1 MSYVS
6 LYVYAYSDQTIIVLL
21 SARHEDYFVKLWYEK
36 AHYNFIYLTTAKDRN
51 LAVMVNWLE
60 DWERSPSQL
69 MSTAYL
75 SKDFI
80 TDSIGSLR
88 VGFYHETTLT
98 ADVKIWHSVSS
109 WCRILIRNDW
119 TVLCSSQKD
128 AFNYSLCHL
137 EVLLFSKNPCH
148 KLPVSKPS
156 SSPKKWVCNEVK
168 IQFLNSVCLQIFD
181 YNIQGMWLCRLFSC
195 WNPGGSG
202 HQKIILTTM
211 PNCSDSTSSSYSPF
225 SSASAFSSFCSGR
238 FFIRF

>member
-1 MSYVS
+1 MKITLWSCDTKR
-6 LYVYAYSDQTIIVLL
+6 LTITL
-21 SARHEDYFVKLWYEK
+21 
-36 AHYNFIYLTTAKDRN
+36 FILPLQKTEIW
-51 LAVMVNWLE
+51 LFMVNWLE

-109 WCRILIRNDW
+109 WCRILIKNDW

-195 WNPGGSG
+195 WRQRAPENYT
-202 HQKIILTTM
+202 HHNAKLLWLHKLLIFTL
-211 PNCSDSTSSSYSPF
+211 
-225 SSASAFSSFCSGR
+225 
-238 FFIRF
+238 

>member
-1 MSYVS
+1 MKITLWSCDTKR
-6 LYVYAYSDQTIIVLL
+6 LTITL
-21 SARHEDYFVKLWYEK
+21 
-36 AHYNFIYLTTAKDRN
+36 FILPLQKTEIW
-51 LAVMVNWLE
+51 LFMVNWLE
-60 DWERSPSQL
+60 DWDTSPSQL

-80 TDSIGSLR
+80 TDSTGSLR
-88 VGFYHETTLT
+88 VWFYHETTLT
-98 ADVKIWHSVSS
+98 ADVKIWHSLSS
-109 WCRILIRNDW
+109 WCRILIKNDW

-181 YNIQGMWLCRLFSC
+181 YNIQGMWLLE
-195 WNPGGSG
+195 
-202 HQKIILTTM
+202 
-211 PNCSDSTSSSYSPF
+211 
-225 SSASAFSSFCSGR
+225 SGR
-238 FFIRF
+238 QRAPENYTHHNAKLLWLHKLLIFTL